1 MIDWNTARITIR
13 AVETTTG
20 LIQEFDLSLDQLAA
34 KLAEITVVKARLKHD
49 SEELARARRFLEAEP
64 ALELS
69 LT

>member
-49 SEELARARRFLEAEP
+49 LEELARARRFLEAEP